1 MSALFFAAQIVLIV
15 AGVLLIVAAPR
26 GWHAIPRNMRF
37 HVVFRRVMAG
47 VIALGVGAGWLLGW
61 PALVAAALIIGFG
74 ELFETTLDISA
85 LDQGNRGES
94 PLDRTGSRRTH

>member
-1 MSALFFAAQIVLIV
+1 MVNVFFAAQIALIAV
-15 AGVLLIVAAPR
+15 GAVLIVAAPR
-26 GWHAIPRNMRF
+26 GWRAIPRNMRF

-47 VIALGVGAGWLLGW
+47 VIALGAGAGWLLGW
-61 PALVAAALIIGFG
+61 PALIAAALIIGFG

-94 PLDRTGSRRTH
+94 PLDHTGPRRTH

>member
-1 MSALFFAAQIVLIV
+1 MMTITFFAAQIALIV
-15 AGVLLIVAAPR
+15 LGILLVAMAGRRWRSVPA
-26 GWHAIPRNMRF
+26 NMRL

-47 VIALGVGAGWLLGW
+47 VIPLGAGAGWMLGW

-85 LDQGNRGES
+85 LESGNRDES
-94 PLDRTGSRRTH
+94 PFGHR